1 MKGNPR
7 LAFSFGENW
16 RDFSRTLT
24 IDRLE
29 QARQS
34 LEALVGRENVRDK
47 SFLDI
52 GCGSGLFS
60 IAALQLGAKRV
71 IGVDLDEVSVETSR
85 ANAGKWYPDG
95 DLTFRTISIFDENVM
110 ADLGQFDVV
119 YAWGVLHHTG
129 DMRRALS
136 LSAKCVRKG
145 GLFVIAIYNRHFTSG
160 LWRRIKWTYNVLPA
174 IARRLMVWLFAPII
188 LAAKFLATGK
198 NPFATR
204 RGMDF
209 VHNLI
214 DWLGGYPY
222 EYASIQEMKS
232 ILGGQGL
239 TILRIIPTHIPT
251 GCNEYVCRLE

>member
-1 MKGNPR
+1 MKDGSRP
-7 LAFSFGENW
+7 AFSFGENW
-16 RDFSRTLT
+16 KDFSRTLT

-34 LEALVGRENVRDK
+34 LETLVGRENLRDK

-60 IAALQLGAKRV
+60 IAALQLGARRV
-71 IGVDLDEVSVETSR
+71 VGVDLDELSVETSR
-85 ANAGKWYPDG
+85 ANAEKWHPDG
-95 DLTFRTISIFDENVM
+95 NLEFLTISILDEKVM
-110 ADLGQFDVV
+110 ADLGRFDVV

-129 DMRRALS
+129 NMRRALS
-136 LSAKCVRKG
+136 LAAKCVQKG

-160 LWRRIKWTYNVLPA
+160 IWRRIKWTYNVLPA
-174 IARRLMVWLFAPII
+174 IGRRLMVWLFAPVI
-188 LAAKFLATGK
+188 LVAKFLVTGK

-222 EYASIQEMKS
+222 EYASIREMRG
-232 ILGGQGL
+232 ILEGQGM
-239 TILRIIPTHIPT
+239 TILRILPAHIPT
-251 GCNEYVCRLE
+251 GCNEYVCRLD